1 MSGISTIY
9 CTKVMNAECVNT
21 LSAHGSSVT
30 CVKFNQS
37 GTFLVSGSLDKTI
50 KIWDL
55 QGNCLKTLAEHYR
68 YVNCVSLNS
77 DSSLLASGSND
88 RTVIVWD
95 LTNTFTLDSH
105 IANGIRSLLYTLA
118 SNQVDIPADFI
129 CPITHE
135 IMKDP
140 VKLEGKNICGMV
152 FNATTPSMWMLRY
165 LRKTIQMSY
174 FENYL
179 ENFLNTRFKSV

>member
-1 MSGISTIY
+1 
-9 CTKVMNAECVNT
+9 MNAECVNT
-21 LSAHGSSVT
+21 LIAHGSSVT

-55 QGNCLKTLAEHYR
+55 QGNCLKTLAEHQR

-88 RTVIVWD
+88 RTVIIWD
-95 LTNTFTLDSH
+95 LTNTFTLESH
-105 IANGIRSLLYTLA
+105 IANGIRSLLFTLA

-140 VKLEGKNICGMV
+140 VKLDG
-152 FNATTPSMWMLRY
+152 
-165 LRKTIQMSY
+165 
-174 FENYL
+174 
-179 ENFLNTRFKSV
+179 ENFGIIQINFN